1 MITRLPAA
9 PGPGSTFTVPGGPT
23 EQQAT
28 DTAVNYGWMI
38 ALLILTAVV
47 LALGRFLWGSMAVRI
62 LLAAVGGG
70 WLVYL
75 VTKG

>member
-1 MITRLPAA
+1 MTTRLPAA

-28 DTAVNYGWMI
+28 DTAVNYGWVI
-38 ALLILTAVV
+38 ALVILTAGAIV
-47 LALGRFLWGSMAVRI
+47 LARFLWGSMAVRV

>member
-1 MITRLPAA
+1 MTGRLPAA
-9 PGPGSTFTVPGGPT
+9 PKPGGTFTVPGGPS
-23 EQQAT
+23 EQDATQA
-28 DTAVNYGWMI
+28 AVDNGWLL
-38 ALLILTAVV
+38 ALVV
-47 LALGRFLWGSMAVRI
+47 LTVATVVFLRFLWRSPAVRI